1 MHRRSKTSH
10 RKRPGSKRQ
19 NQKNDQNNNQNQ
31 NNNQT
36 GGAGEQVPQI
46 SQATLEQAGM
56 IAQKMLNNAMSQGN
70 NGASPTG
77 QVGGSSGASS
87 GVADL
92 LKMSQTGGSAGS
104 GVADLLK
111 MSQTGGSAGGAGAPT
126 AGLPSHMPQTGG
138 SAGGEMTAPAVAQ
151 AAITGGAIA
160 GANAGAVAAS
170 NTLSSLGGSPIMD
183 GGRRRRKG
191 KGKGKRGGS
200 SSSFSSSQNDPQS
213 QKGGMVPGLMTAVE
227 TALVPLGLYLGQKAL
242 QSRRSGNRS
251 LGRFVDFGRR
261 GRSSSRRTRRRG
273 RR

>member
-1 MHRRSKTSH
+1 MPRRSKSH

-19 NQKNDQNNNQNQ
+19 NQNQNQNNNQ

-70 NGASPTG
+70 SGASTTG
-77 QVGGSSGASS
+77 QVGGS
-87 GVADL
+87 
-92 LKMSQTGGSAGS
+92 TGS
-104 GVADLLK
+104 GVADILK
-111 MSQTGGSAGGAGAPT
+111 MPQTGGSTGAGSVADI
-126 AGLPSHMPQTGG
+126 LKIPQTGG
-138 SAGGEMTAPAVAQ
+138 SAGAENAAASAPAVAQ

-170 NTLSSLGGSPIMD
+170 NTLSSLGGSPLM
-183 GGRRRRKG
+183 GGKRRRKG
-191 KGKGKRGGS
+191 KGKGKGNGTYGGS
-200 SSSFSSSQNDPQS
+200 SSSSLSSSQTDPQS

-242 QSRRSGNRS
+242 QSRRSGSRS

-261 GRSSSRRTRRRG
+261 GRSSSRRTRRRS

>member
-1 MHRRSKTSH
+1 LSNMPRRSKFSH

-19 NQKNDQNNNQNQ
+19 NQNK
-31 NNNQT
+31 NQT

-70 NGASPTG
+70 SGASTTG
-77 QVGGSSGASS
+77 QVGGSAGASS

-92 LKMSQTGGSAGS
+92 LKMTQTGGSAGAAAAD
-104 GVADLLK
+104 GV
-111 MSQTGGSAGGAGAPT
+111 P
-126 AGLPSHMPQTGG
+126 HMPQTGG

-160 GANAGAVAAS
+160 GANAGAVAA
-170 NTLSSLGGSPIMD
+170 TDALSSLGGSPIMD
-183 GGRRRRKG
+183 GGRRKRR
-191 KGKGKRGGS
+191 GKGKRGGS
-200 SSSFSSSQNDPQS
+200 SSSSSSSQNDRQS

>member
-1 MHRRSKTSH
+1 MTTS
-10 RKRPGSKRQ
+10 
-19 NQKNDQNNNQNQ
+19 
-31 NNNQT
+31 
-36 GGAGEQVPQI
+36 
-46 SQATLEQAGM
+46 
-56 IAQKMLNNAMSQGN
+56 
-70 NGASPTG
+70 AS
-77 QVGGSSGASS
+77 AS
-87 GVADL
+87 
-92 LKMSQTGGSAGS
+92 
-104 GVADLLK
+104 
-111 MSQTGGSAGGAGAPT
+111 
-126 AGLPSHMPQTGG
+126 
-138 SAGGEMTAPAVAQ
+138 APAVAQ

-183 GGRRRRKG
+183 GGRRKRR
-191 KGKGKRGGS
+191 GKGKRGGS
-200 SSSFSSSQNDPQS
+200 SSSSSYSQNETQS